1 MVCVQHACTC
11 VQCVG
16 GRDFLRAGVGVGV
29 LERKQSRSL
38 QNLPGQ
44 GGWSWAGQAGAIPG
58 FRGGIRGVHVPVP
71 VLKRVCGFGGSSVS
85 PSALDREKLRKSV
98 EKGLAVA
105 SLAPL
110 QLECKLRY
118 PGREADPWALPG
130 CAPCTGVWW

>member
-58 FRGGIRGVHVPVP
+58 FRGGIRERVHMC
-71 VLKRVCGFGGSSVS
+71 LCLCLSVS
-85 PSALDREKLRKSV
+85 VDLEGPQRPPPALDREKLRK
-98 EKGLAVA
+98 
-105 SLAPL
+105 
-110 QLECKLRY
+110 
-118 PGREADPWALPG
+118 
-130 CAPCTGVWW
+130 